1 MLYYGGKVNDEI
13 KFYTFIFINERF
25 QCFDKTPFDTHTR
38 THPIQNERFLCRA
51 LVIKLSCFHRYH
63 LLNEINSVLSL
74 GRFSHPAII

>member
-38 THPIQNERFLCRA
+38 AHLYTSLAN
-51 LVIKLSCFHRYH
+51 
-63 LLNEINSVLSL
+63 LLNT
-74 GRFSHPAII
+74 H